1 MIITKPHPGLLGIV
15 TSGLVLNLD
24 AGNTTSYSGTGPN
37 WTDLSGNGNN
47 GTLIG
52 GPTYSSANGGSI
64 VFDGSNDQ
72 ATVSSSSSVNFTDV
86 VSLSSWFNFTVLP
99 TDEVPLIR
107 KNDQWQLGLLNAT
120 TIRCLVR
127 TSGTNGWVQDN
138 DVSYTFLT
146 NTWYNMVMTYNGSN
160 MLIYVNNVLVKTATV
175 TGAILTNANIIQIG
189 YLLTVFLNGKISNCS
204 IYNRVLTAAEV
215 EQNYN
220 ALRGRFG
227 I

>member
-1 MIITKPHPGLLGIV
+1 MAVNYNPKIV
-15 TSGLVLNLD
+15 TSNLALYLD
-24 AGNTTSYSGTGPN
+24 AANTRSYPGSGLT

-47 GTLIG
+47 GTLAN
-52 GPTYSSANGGSI
+52 GPTYSSANGGQI
-64 VFDGSNDQ
+64 VFDGSDDNANVLD
-72 ATVSSSSSVNFTDV
+72 SSSVNFTNV

-99 TDEVPLIR
+99 TDELALFR
-107 KNDQWQLGLLNAT
+107 KTDQWQLGLLNAN

-127 TSGTNGWVQDN
+127 TNGTNGWVVGN

-175 TGAILTNANIIQIG
+175 TGTIQTTANNIQIG
-189 YLLTVFLNGKISNCS
+189 YQLVFLNGRISNCS
-204 IYNRVLTAAEV
+204 IYNRALTAAEV
-215 EQNYN
+215 AENFN

>member
-1 MIITKPHPGLLGIV
+1 MARFVGPRIV
-15 TSGLVLNLD
+15 TSGLVLQLD
-24 AGNTTSYSGTGPN
+24 AANTKSYPGSGTT
-37 WTDLSGNGNN
+37 WTDLSGNNN
-47 GTLIG
+47 TSTLTN
-52 GPTYSSANGGSI
+52 GPTFSSANGGSI

-99 TDEVPLIR
+99 TGEVPLIR

-127 TSGTNGWVQDN
+127 TNGTNGWVEGN

-189 YLLTVFLNGKISNCS
+189 YLLTVFLNGNISNCS
-204 IYNRVLTAAEV
+204 IYNRALTAAEV
-215 EQNYN
+215 QQNYN